1 MLRVRVTIAGL
12 MAGTV
17 AMLGGCSGANMPA
30 WLQIKPPKQSLR
42 FESDPSGA
50 EVRTADGQVCRT
62 PCSLSLPLTA
72 QSANFTLEGYLPQ
85 SVPVQIHQS
94 TVRLDDNSFPPPD
107 FEPNPVEATLQA
119 VEKPSAK
126 SQPIKQNN
134 ATVIKRRKKPPPPAV
149 TSEAP
154 TTVPGAIIPMALPR

>member
-1 MLRVRVTIAGL
+1 MLRVRITIAGL
-12 MAGTV
+12 MAGIV
-17 AMLGGCSGANMPA
+17 AMLCGCSGANMPA

-50 EVRTADGQVCRT
+50 EVRTPDGQVCRT

-72 QSANFTLEGYLPQ
+72 QSANFTREGYLPQ
-85 SVPVQIHQS
+85 SVPVQVHQS

-107 FEPNPVEATLQA
+107 FEPNPVEVTLQA

-126 SQPIKQNN
+126 SEPAKRKN
-134 ATVIKRRKKPPPPAV
+134 AAVLNRVKKPPPPGV
-149 TSEAP
+149 TPVAP
-154 TTVPGAIIPMALPR
+154 TTVPPVVVPMAPPR